1 MIFEKA
7 QEIKDRIATAG
18 RIHARIRNQGA
29 RETVWVDVAVHLA
42 GARWLALDGLGCKK
56 IAAPQFHTWSPTVLL
71 TVALG
76 GLTLV
81 DRTGNSA
88 FHSGMAATGKQVFLD
103 RTYATGRGCC

>member
-7 QEIKDRIATAG
+7 EEIKDRIATAG

-42 GARWLALDGLGCKK
+42 GARWPGKK

>member
-1 MIFEKA
+1 MWI
-7 QEIKDRIATAG
+7 
-18 RIHARIRNQGA
+18 
-29 RETVWVDVAVHLA
+29 DVVVHLA
-42 GARWLALDGLGCKK
+42 GARWPDGLAKK